1 MVGGERDGGGCCP
14 EEEMD
19 LQPCTTEHY
28 SDSEDECG
36 EEEAERDVG
45 VVGELKQHLLAV
57 LVAVVAAVAFHANLQ
72 GGFGAWR
79 EELARDWRAV
89 KNRWEAAKDIHADSG
104 VGEAPYAAPS
114 MDAIPASQRRR
125 ALERALGMT
134 DTRGHA
140 RARSYKRT
148 GGLSFCPTNADAP
161 PVPETSIDKL
171 VELEF
176 ILPLKPSVRVL
187 HSYYLADALG
197 VDSSM
202 VYEDVNYLGSY
213 ESDKIMNEV
222 DELLTANEGEGLM
235 LDKIE
240 SIVRSHLPSIPVYKE
255 PHVSTFYRSR
265 HDTAE
270 KEPNYGMPPAS
281 LTFTGYAMKFVNL
294 SPQPLNLYWDGGRI
308 ASGSRAGEMHTVLVG
323 TVPAF
328 ESIGTASFPGHSFY
342 LAPTYDKK
350 HQLKRWAVTED
361 EPILY
366 YDPLEDLPSKEQR
379 EQLTKLTAK
388 QRFARDAWAVD
399 RTFGRDYLIKTGR
412 VWLANFPQPYVSA
425 NEELGLHM
433 WQAEYIGQTHTTE
446 TSNLYFT
453 SLPQSLERLTRDD
466 YLPEAE
472 KRRRLEMKPFQSSS
486 LKQKGANSDDAT
498 MQLSLKVRSVAPRV
512 LEVKKFLSPTEV
524 QHLIDLA
531 SGTKGDVQMKRS
543 TVSASNANVEARA
556 TKADARSSTG
566 GWIHR
571 EQDAIVDTI
580 FRRVADLLNIDENLM
595 RDQPRD
601 YSEAEEGEE
610 PLHTHDRLVEAMQLL
625 RYGPGEEYSAH
636 HDFAYP
642 SIENRYQPKR
652 YATVLLYLTGEGDVV
667 ENGVRRA
674 AANGGNGLKGGETTF
689 PRAVTADFHDGVKIN
704 PQSGKAVV
712 FYNVLSDGNM
722 DDLSQHAGEKVEKGV
737 KYAANDGSTSSS
749 SKLRQGL
756 RWAWALLQAVAYELQ
771 PFRIRPCLIRARVF
785 ICEEEGLQRLAASLL
800 ERSTSVLSTLQKL
813 LQYLLEQLKQTDVK
827 SIKAAF
833 ASNKSL
839 LAKGSLVLFALRLY
853 FHALRYLHELLHAG
867 PLVIIV
873 TLLILLYTIGLG
885 DNTGAASGI
894 PSAYSVFNRGMRRIL
909 GTVDGEELARQY
921 AGGGAMAAAGGMNG
935 GDINVIEFDDGG
947 RWGNDEGEGAEEE
960 ERNVV
965 NERRRQRRLERL
977 EQRRNEERNEGNDDA
992 APPRADNDTPLLN
1005 DETGPGENST
1015 GLEENRHGGRDDRPA
1030 NEATPAARKSGKK
1043 ERRRN
1048 LELRREMQRQRQA
1061 AAAMG
1066 FGAAE
1071 NADDAREM
1079 EARMALG

>member
-1 MVGGERDGGGCCP
+1 MAGGERDGSGCCR

-28 SDSEDECG
+28 SDSEDDCG
-36 EEEAERDVG
+36 EEDAERGVG

-79 EELARDWRAV
+79 EELAKDWRDV
-89 KNRWEAAKDIHADSG
+89 KNRWEAAKDIHADGG

-125 ALERALGMT
+125 VLERALGKSSGGSGKGNVG
-134 DTRGHA
+134 GHT
-140 RARSYKRT
+140 RARNFQRT

-161 PVPETSIDKL
+161 PVTERSNDKL

-222 DELLTANEGEGLM
+222 DELLAANEGEGLM
-235 LDKIE
+235 LDQIE
-240 SIVRSHLPSIPVYKE
+240 SIVRSHLPSIPVDRQHLCLLHQYSLNKYSGRSIRGTTKVYKE
-255 PHVSTFYRSR
+255 PHVSTFYRSK

-270 KEPNYGMPPAS
+270 REPNYGMPPAS

-308 ASGSRAGEMHTVLVG
+308 ASGSSRAGEMHTVLVG

-342 LAPTYDKK
+342 LAPTYDKE
-350 HQLKRWAVTED
+350 HQLKRWAATED

-379 EQLTKLTAK
+379 ERLAKLTAK

-433 WQAEYIGQTHTTE
+433 WQADYIGQTHTIQ

-472 KRRRLEMKPFQSSS
+472 ERRRLERKPLQSSS

-498 MQLSLKVRSVAPRV
+498 MQLNLKVRSVAPRV
-512 LEVKKFLSPTEV
+512 LEAKKFLSPTEV

-531 SGTKGDVQMKRS
+531 SGVKGDVQMKHS

-556 TKADARSSTG
+556 TKDDARSSSG

-580 FRRVADLLNIDENLM
+580 FRRVADLLSIDENLM

-601 YSEAEEGEE
+601 YSEAQEGEKE
-610 PLHTHDRLVEAMQLL
+610 PLHTHDRIVEAMQLL

-667 ENGVRRA
+667 ENGVRRSST
-674 AANGGNGLKGGETTF
+674 NGGNGLKGGETTF

-704 PQSGKAVV
+704 PHSGNAVV
-712 FYNVLSDGNM
+712 FYNVLPDGNM
-722 DDLSQHAGEKVEKGV
+722 DDLSQHAGGKVEKGV
-737 KYAANDGSTSSS
+737 KYAANVWIWD
-749 SKLRQGL
+749 
-756 RWAWALLQAVAYELQ
+756 
-771 PFRIRPCLIRARVF
+771 PI
-785 ICEEEGLQRLAASLL
+785 
-800 ERSTSVLSTLQKL
+800 
-813 LQYLLEQLKQTDVK
+813 
-827 SIKAAF
+827 
-833 ASNKSL
+833 SN
-839 LAKGSLVLFALRLY
+839 
-853 FHALRYLHELLHAG
+853 
-867 PLVIIV
+867 
-873 TLLILLYTIGLG
+873 
-885 DNTGAASGI
+885 
-894 PSAYSVFNRGMRRIL
+894 
-909 GTVDGEELARQY
+909 
-921 AGGGAMAAAGGMNG
+921 
-935 GDINVIEFDDGG
+935 
-947 RWGNDEGEGAEEE
+947 
-960 ERNVV
+960 
-965 NERRRQRRLERL
+965 
-977 EQRRNEERNEGNDDA
+977 
-992 APPRADNDTPLLN
+992 
-1005 DETGPGENST
+1005 
-1015 GLEENRHGGRDDRPA
+1015 
-1030 NEATPAARKSGKK
+1030 
-1043 ERRRN
+1043 
-1048 LELRREMQRQRQA
+1048 
-1061 AAAMG
+1061 
-1066 FGAAE
+1066 
-1071 NADDAREM
+1071 
-1079 EARMALG
+1079 